1 MIDQNYHSH
10 FNTEREK
17 TKMIKVENHSGE
29 ITLQSSG
36 TVLDLAQEIL
46 TIRDFIKRNPEVEQM
61 ADFIEMIS
69 DVERQ
74 DFESAEEL
82 EESLTSN
89 GDGRTHTED
98 VIKKAFG
105 KKMN

>member
-1 MIDQNYHSH
+1 
-10 FNTEREK
+10 
-17 TKMIKVENHSGE
+17 MIKAENRGGE
-29 ITLQSSG
+29 VAFQSRG
-36 TVLDLAQEIL
+36 TVLDLAQEL
-46 TIRDFIKRNPEVEQM
+46 VSIREFIKRNPEVEQM
-61 ADFIEMIS
+61 ADLIEIIS

-89 GDGRTHTED
+89 EDVRTRTED
-98 VIKKAFG
+98 VLKKAFG

>member
-1 MIDQNYHSH
+1 
-10 FNTEREK
+10 
-17 TKMIKVENHSGE
+17 MIKAENCGGE
-29 ITLQSSG
+29 VAFQATGSA
-36 TVLDLAQEIL
+36 LDLAQEL
-46 TIRDFIKRNPEVEQM
+46 LAIRGFIKRNPEVEQM

-82 EESLTSN
+82 KESLTSN
-89 GDGRTHTED
+89 EDSRTHTED

>member
-1 MIDQNYHSH
+1 
-10 FNTEREK
+10 
-17 TKMIKVENHSGE
+17 MIKVENHGGE
-29 ITLQSSG
+29 VTLQSRG
-36 TVLDLAQEIL
+36 TVLDLAQEL
-46 TIRDFIKRNPEVEQM
+46 VSIREFIKRNPEVEQM
-61 ADFIEMIS
+61 AYLIEIIS

-89 GDGRTHTED
+89 EDVRTRTED
-98 VIKKAFG
+98 VLKKAFG

>member
-1 MIDQNYHSH
+1 
-10 FNTEREK
+10 
-17 TKMIKVENHSGE
+17 MIKVENHGGE
-29 ITLQSSG
+29 ATLQSRG
-36 TVLDLAQEIL
+36 TVLDLAQEYL
-46 TIRDFIKRNPEVEQM
+46 AIRQFIKQNPEVEQM
-61 ADFIEMIS
+61 ADLIEIIS

-89 GDGRTHTED
+89 EDVRTRTED
-98 VIKKAFG
+98 VLKKAFG

>member
-1 MIDQNYHSH
+1 
-10 FNTEREK
+10 
-17 TKMIKVENHSGE
+17 MIKVENHNGE
-29 ITLQSSG
+29 IALQSSG
-36 TVLDLAQEIL
+36 TVLDLAQEYL
-46 TIRDFIKRNPEVEQM
+46 AIRQFIKQNPEVKQM

-89 GDGRTHTED
+89 RDVRTHTED

>member
-1 MIDQNYHSH
+1 
-10 FNTEREK
+10 
-17 TKMIKVENHSGE
+17 MIKVENHGGE
-29 ITLQSSG
+29 VTLQARG
-36 TVLDLAQEIL
+36 TVLDLAQEL
-46 TIRDFIKRNPEVEQM
+46 VSIREFIKRNPEVEQM
-61 ADFIEMIS
+61 ADLIEIIS

-89 GDGRTHTED
+89 EDVRTRTED
-98 VIKKAFG
+98 VLKKAFG

>member
-1 MIDQNYHSH
+1 
-10 FNTEREK
+10 
-17 TKMIKVENHSGE
+17 MIKVENHSGE

-82 EESLTSN
+82 EESLTPN
-89 GDGRTHTED
+89 RDGRTHTED
-98 VIKKAFG
+98 VIKKVFG

>member
-1 MIDQNYHSH
+1 
-10 FNTEREK
+10 
-17 TKMIKVENHSGE
+17 MIKVENRGGE
-29 ITLQSSG
+29 VVFKSEGTL
-36 TVLDLAQEIL
+36 LDLAQEIL

-69 DVERQ
+69 NVERQ

-82 EESLTSN
+82 EEEISMSKE
-89 GDGRTHTED
+89 DRTHTED

>member
-1 MIDQNYHSH
+1 
-10 FNTEREK
+10 
-17 TKMIKVENHSGE
+17 MIKAENRGGE
-29 ITLQSSG
+29 VAFQAEGSA
-36 TVLDLAQEIL
+36 LDLAQEL
-46 TIRDFIKRNPEVEQM
+46 VAIREFIKRNPEVEQM
-61 ADFIEMIS
+61 ADLIETIS

-74 DFESAEEL
+74 DFESPEEL

-89 GDGRTHTED
+89 KDSRTHTED

>member
-1 MIDQNYHSH
+1 
-10 FNTEREK
+10 
-17 TKMIKVENHSGE
+17 MIKVENRGGNVAFQAE
-29 ITLQSSG
+29 G
-36 TVLDLAQEIL
+36 TALDLAQEL
-46 TIRDFIKRNPEVEQM
+46 VSIREFIKRNPEVEQM
-61 ADFIEMIS
+61 ADLIEIIS

-89 GDGRTHTED
+89 EDVRTRTED
-98 VIKKAFG
+98 VLKKAFG

>member
-1 MIDQNYHSH
+1 
-10 FNTEREK
+10 
-17 TKMIKVENHSGE
+17 MIKVENHGGE
-29 ITLQSSG
+29 VTLQSRA
-36 TVLDLAQEIL
+36 TVLDLAQEL
-46 TIRDFIKRNPEVEQM
+46 VSIREFIKRNPEVEQM
-61 ADFIEMIS
+61 ADLIEIIS

-89 GDGRTHTED
+89 EDVRTRTED
-98 VIKKAFG
+98 VLKKAFG